1 MEAGELLGRNSA
13 KAARNDEHTVINRV
27 CRLVV
32 VALVL
37 LTMASTAAPAAAS
50 ARPTSENASA
60 THAYLIASNTFEEAE
75 LRNLPQSNAAMEA
88 TALRISGECPGVLAG
103 APPAEQEL
111 DFTSLQAQTPVSP
124 RAEGERRRQSTQRED
139 LQFELSTALE
149 DARSQL
155 NREATEALISALTPL
170 RWSSPTMTV
179 LVHVTLASAKADLA
193 LPVPSVCADI
203 EEWVAS
209 GFKTL
214 SPASKDIASYNEALL
229 KDGFE
234 LIAIVGQVH
243 LKSFT
248 EFLAPLEN
256 ASDRA
261 LARRN
266 QTLTAELHSSSVSK
280 QKTLKD
286 LEATVGLPAP
296 KPQKKLLPSIKEPPV
311 IARGKTAAGG
321 KFVVRAE
328 GRSKRPD
335 AVGCSAFITIE
346 EPSRPQEGVVE
357 LLSSGEGTS
366 RCVSRSH
373 VDPQPAVHCNS
384 GLLTLEASLLPATR
398 SVRLLM
404 SNERTITSPAIRV
417 PARQGGPAGLYYQVV
432 RGPSPIPVSL
442 TELDAQGNTLT
453 VLKLPAVVE
462 CTKNPIKYAPGGIV
476 RLIHE
481 SLPQGPSFT
490 IRAER
495 FRKLGATHFELKAEV
510 SEQRLFSAGDE
521 IGSLFG
527 TESESEPGPPPGVPG
542 HAIRLG
548 GLGEGG
554 TFAPHTSDGCE
565 PQPYAIVYGLLKAP
579 RDTVLARVSGKLVPL
594 RKVAIPAR
602 LHADGVLAYGAF
614 SPLPSELLVR
624 SPAGKIIAS
633 EDRSGAAK
641 ADTETCEGEA
651 ES

>member
-1 MEAGELLGRNSA
+1 M
-13 KAARNDEHTVINRV
+13 INRV
-27 CRLVV
+27 CRLAV

-37 LTMASTAAPAAAS
+37 LAMTSTAAPAAAY
-50 ARPTSENASA
+50 ARPKPENASA

-75 LRNLPQSNAAMEA
+75 LRNLPQSSAAMEA
-88 TALRISGECPGVLAG
+88 TAARISGECPGILAS
-103 APPAEQEL
+103 APPAEREL
-111 DFTSLQAQTPVSP
+111 DFTSLQAPTPVSP

-139 LQFELSTALE
+139 LQFELATALE
-149 DARSQL
+149 YARSQP
-155 NREATEALISALTPL
+155 NREATEALISALTRL
-170 RWSSPTMTV
+170 RWSSPTMTAI
-179 LVHVTLASAKADLA
+179 VHVTLASAKAGLE
-193 LPVPSVCADI
+193 LPVPSVCADMS
-203 EEWVAS
+203 EWVAS
-209 GFKTL
+209 GFRTL
-214 SPASKDIASYNEALL
+214 SPVSKDIASYNEAIF
-229 KDGFE
+229 KDALE
-234 LIAIVGQVH
+234 LIAIVGQAH
-243 LKSFT
+243 FKSFT
-248 EFLAPLEN
+248 EFLAPFEN

-261 LARRN
+261 LAQRV

-280 QKTLKD
+280 QTLKN

-296 KPQKKLLPSIKEPPV
+296 KPQKETLPSIKEPPV
-311 IARGKTAAGG
+311 VARGKTAAGG

-328 GRSKRPD
+328 ARSGRPD
-335 AVGCSAFITIE
+335 AVGCSAFISVE
-346 EPSRPQEGVVE
+346 EPSRPQGGLIES
-357 LLSSGEGTS
+357 LSSGEGAS

-373 VDPQPAVHCNS
+373 VEPKPAVQCSS
-384 GLLTLEASLLPATR
+384 GLLTIEADLLPAAR
-398 SVRLLM
+398 SVRLLL
-404 SNERTITSPAIRV
+404 SNQRTVTSPTVRV
-417 PARQGGPAGLYYQVV
+417 PRRLGGPAGFYYQVV

-462 CTKNPIKYAPGGIV
+462 CTKHPIKHVPGGTV

-495 FRKLGATHFELKAEV
+495 FRELGATYFELKADV
-510 SEQRLFSAGDE
+510 SEQRLFGAGGE

-527 TESESEPGPPPGVPG
+527 TESESEPGPPPGALG
-542 HAIRLG
+542 GAIRLG
-548 GLGEGG
+548 GLGAGG
-554 TFAPHTSDGCE
+554 PFAPHTSDGCE

-579 RDTVLARVSGKLVPL
+579 RDTVLAQVSGKLVPL

-633 EDRSGAAK
+633 EDQSEAAK

>member
-1 MEAGELLGRNSA
+1 M
-13 KAARNDEHTVINRV
+13 INRV
-27 CRLVV
+27 CCL
-32 VALVL
+32 ALVL
-37 LTMASTAAPAAAS
+37 LAMASTAAPAAAG
-50 ARPTSENASA
+50 ARPTPENASA
-60 THAYLIASNTFEEAE
+60 THAYLIATNTFEEAE

-88 TALRISGECPGVLAG
+88 TTARISGECPGVLAG

-111 DFTSLQAQTPVSP
+111 DSTSPQAQTPVSP
-124 RAEGERRRQSTQRED
+124 RAEGERRRQATQRED

-149 DARSQL
+149 DARSQP

-170 RWSSPTMTV
+170 RWSSPATAV
-179 LVHVTLASAKADLA
+179 FVHVTLASVKAEFE
-193 LPVPSVCADI
+193 LPVPNVCADMS
-203 EEWVAS
+203 EWVAS

-214 SPASKDIASYNEALL
+214 SPVSKDIARHTEALL
-229 KDGFE
+229 EDAFE
-234 LIAIVGQVH
+234 LIAIAAHYH
-243 LKSFT
+243 LKSFPGAL
-248 EFLAPLEN
+248 FPHEN

-261 LARRN
+261 LAKRI
-266 QTLTAELHSSSVSK
+266 QTLTAELHSSSLERKNTVK
-280 QKTLKD
+280 A

-296 KPQKKLLPSIKEPPV
+296 KPQKKLLPSIKKPPV

-346 EPSRPQEGVVE
+346 EPSRPQGGLIES
-357 LLSSGEGTS
+357 LSSREGTN

-373 VDPQPAVHCNS
+373 VDAQPAVHCNS
-384 GLLTLEASLLPATR
+384 GLLTVEANLLPATR
-398 SVRLLM
+398 SVRLLV

-417 PARQGGPAGLYYQVV
+417 PTRQGGPAGLYYQVV

-442 TELDAQGNTLT
+442 TELNAQGNTLT
-453 VLKLPAVVE
+453 VLQLPAVVE
-462 CTKNPIKYAPGGIV
+462 CTKHPIKHAPGGTV

-481 SLPQGPSFT
+481 SLPRGPSFT

-495 FRKLGATHFELKAEV
+495 FRELGVTYFELKADV
-510 SEQRLFSAGDE
+510 SERRLLSAGGE
-521 IGSLFG
+521 IGGLFG
-527 TESESEPGPPPGVPG
+527 TESEAEPGPPPGVLG
-542 HAIRLG
+542 GAIRLG
-548 GLGEGG
+548 GLGEGSP
-554 TFAPHTSDGCE
+554 FAPHTSDGCE

-602 LHADGVLAYGAF
+602 LHAGGVLAYGAF

-624 SPAGKIIAS
+624 GADGKIIAR
-633 EDRSGAAK
+633 EDRNEAAK
-641 ADTETCEGEA
+641 SDTETCEGEA
-651 ES
+651 E

>member
-1 MEAGELLGRNSA
+1 MM
-13 KAARNDEHTVINRV
+13 INLV
-27 CRLVV
+27 CRL
-32 VALVL
+32 AAILFAI
-37 LTMASTAAPAAAS
+37 ASTATPASAS
-50 ARPTSENASA
+50 ARPTPENASA
-60 THAYLIASNTFEEAE
+60 TNAYLIATNAFEEAE

-88 TALRISGECPGVLAG
+88 TAARISGECPGVLAG

-111 DFTSLQAQTPVSP
+111 DSTSLRAQTPVSP
-124 RAEGERRRQSTQRED
+124 RAEGERHRQSTQRED

-149 DARSQL
+149 LASSQPD
-155 NREATEALISALTPL
+155 REATEALISALTPL
-170 RWSSPTMTV
+170 RWSSSTMTV
-179 LVHVTLASAKADLA
+179 LIHVMLVGTKAELE
-193 LPVPSVCADI
+193 LPVPSVCADMNG
-203 EEWVAS
+203 WVAS

-214 SPASKDIASYNEALL
+214 SPASKNIASYNEALL
-229 KDGFE
+229 KDAFE
-234 LIAIVGQVH
+234 LIAVAGQVH
-243 LKSFT
+243 LKSLT
-248 EFLAPLEN
+248 EFLAPLES

-261 LARRN
+261 LARRDE
-266 QTLTAELHSSSVSK
+266 TLTAELNSSSVIRK
-280 QKTLKD
+280 NTRKA
-286 LEATVGLPAP
+286 LEAAVGLPAP
-296 KPQKKLLPSIKEPPV
+296 KPQKKVLPAIKKPPV

-346 EPSRPQEGVVE
+346 EPSRPKGGLIET
-357 LLSSGEGTS
+357 LSSGEGTG

-373 VDPQPAVHCNS
+373 VAPNPAVHCNS
-384 GLLTLEASLLPATR
+384 GLLTLEANLLPATR
-398 SVRLLM
+398 SVRLLL
-404 SNERTITSPAIRV
+404 SNQRTVTSPAVRV
-417 PARQGGPAGLYYQVV
+417 PTRLGGPAGLYYQAVH
-432 RGPSPIPVSL
+432 GPSPIPVSL
-442 TELDAQGNTLT
+442 TELDAQGNALT

-462 CTKNPIKYAPGGIV
+462 CTKHPIKHAPGGTV

-481 SLPQGPSFT
+481 SLPGGPSFT

-495 FRKLGATHFELKAEV
+495 FRELGVSYFELKADV
-510 SEQRLFSAGDE
+510 SERRLFSAGDE
-521 IGSLFG
+521 IGGLFG
-527 TESESEPGPPPGVPG
+527 TESESEPGPPPGVLG
-542 HAIRLG
+542 GAIRLG

-554 TFAPHTSDGCE
+554 PFAPHTSAGCE
-565 PQPYAIVYGLLKAP
+565 SQPYAIVYGLLKAA

-602 LHADGVLAYGAF
+602 LHAGGVLAYGAF

-624 SPAGKIIAS
+624 SPAGKIVAS

>member
-1 MEAGELLGRNSA
+1 LGRSSA

-27 CRLVV
+27 CRLAV

-37 LTMASTAAPAAAS
+37 LAVASAAAPAAAGT
-50 ARPTSENASA
+50 RPTPENASA
-60 THAYLIASNTFEEAE
+60 THAYLIASNAYEEAE
-75 LRNLPQSNAAMEA
+75 LSNLPQSNAAVEA
-88 TALRISGECPGVLAG
+88 TAARISGECPGVLAG

-111 DFTSLQAQTPVSP
+111 DFTNLQAQTPVSP
-124 RAEGERRRQSTQRED
+124 QAQGERRRQSTQRED
-139 LQFELSTALE
+139 LQSELSTALE
-149 DARSQL
+149 DARAQP

-170 RWSSPTMTV
+170 RWSSPTMTAIV
-179 LVHVTLASAKADLA
+179 QVTLASTKAELE
-193 LPVPSVCADI
+193 LPVPSVCADMN
-203 EEWVAS
+203 EWVAS

-214 SPASKDIASYNEALL
+214 SPLSKDIASHNEALF
-229 KDGFE
+229 KDALE
-234 LIAIVGQVH
+234 LFAIAEQVH
-243 LKSFT
+243 LKSLT

-266 QTLTAELHSSSVSK
+266 ETLKAELQSSSVSR
-280 QKTLKD
+280 QKTRKD

-296 KPQKKLLPSIKEPPV
+296 KPQKEVLPPIKKPPA
-311 IARGKTAAGG
+311 IARGRTAAGG

-328 GRSKRPD
+328 ARSGRPD

-346 EPSRPQEGVVE
+346 EPSRPRGGLIES
-357 LLSSGEGTS
+357 LSSGEGTS

-373 VDPQPAVHCNS
+373 VEPKPAVQCDS
-384 GLLTLEASLLPATR
+384 GLLTIEANLLPAAR
-398 SVRLLM
+398 SVRLLL
-404 SNERTITSPAIRV
+404 SNQRTVTSSAIRV
-417 PARQGGPAGLYYQVV
+417 PTRLGGPARLYYQAV

-442 TELDAQGNTLT
+442 TELDAQGDTLT
-453 VLKLPAVVE
+453 VLTLPAVVE
-462 CTKNPIKYAPGGIV
+462 CTKNPIKHAPGGIV
-476 RLIHE
+476 RLVHQ

-495 FRKLGATHFELKAEV
+495 FRELGTSYFELKARV
-510 SEQRLFSAGDE
+510 SEGRLFSASGGL
-521 IGSLFG
+521 GSLFG
-527 TESESEPGPPPGVPG
+527 TESESEPGPPPGVGG

-548 GLGEGG
+548 GFGESG

-579 RDTVLARVSGKLVPL
+579 RDTVLARVSGELVPL

-602 LHADGVLAYGAF
+602 LHAGGVLAYGAF

-633 EDRSGAAK
+633 EDQSGAAK